1 MRAVMYHYVL
11 EDSAGPPF
19 GYYHLDL
26 ADFRLQLDHFQDEFH
41 ILDQEEFLST
51 LRGNRAPRKD
61 DLVLTFDDGLRCH
74 FVEVLPELVERN
86 LWGMFYVSSGP
97 YLETSVLDVH
107 RIHALLG
114 KHGGEV
120 VAGYLADLLA
130 KRMVSTEHR
139 NRFSDVVYAD
149 QENPDSVYHVKRLLN
164 FDVDVDVRHDVLDSL
179 ERRLFDAPLRP
190 SDVYMTREEIR
201 ELAASGMHVGAHAS
215 THTPMSKLRRGEQEK
230 EITQSFGFIKDTLSE
245 LLVPSYCHPY
255 GGPHTYTG
263 DTLDL
268 LEEASCSFAFGVDS
282 RPITETVI
290 ADERLT
296 LPRYDCNEFPHGEA
310 KASLG

>member
-1 MRAVMYHYVL
+1 MYHYVS
-11 EDSAGPPF
+11 DDNAGPPF

-26 ADFRLQLDHFQDEFH
+26 ADFRLQLNHFQDEFY
-41 ILDQEEFLST
+41 ILDQDAFLST

-61 DLVLTFDDGLRCH
+61 DLILTFDDGLRCH
-74 FVEVLPELVERN
+74 FEKVLPELVERK
-86 LWGMFYVSSGP
+86 LWGLFYVSSGP

-114 KHGGEV
+114 EHGGEV
-120 VAGYLADLLA
+120 VAGHLADLLA
-130 KRMVSTEHR
+130 ESMVSTEHR

-149 QENPDSVYHVKRLLN
+149 QENIDSVLHVKRLLN
-164 FDVDVDVRHDVLDSL
+164 FDVDVDVRDDVLDSL
-179 ERRLFDAPLRP
+179 ERRLFDAPLRA

-215 THTPMSKLRRGEQEK
+215 THTVMSKLRREDQER
-230 EITQSFGFIKDTLSE
+230 EITRSFGFLRDTLGE
-245 LLVPSYCHPY
+245 VHFLSYCHPY
-255 GGPHTYTG
+255 GGSHSYTE
-263 DTLDL
+263 DTLEL
-268 LEEASCSFAFGVDS
+268 LKKAGCSFAFDVDS

-296 LPRYDCNEFPHGEA
+296 LPRYDCNKFLHGSA